1 MTKQK
6 LITPE
11 IDDEKRK
18 RKEYQKTEIAK
29 NMARRDRDDDSIRE
43 PKYGTED
50 KYSKWLKTF
59 LYLNFVSFVDLKSV
73 LL

>member
-1 MTKQK
+1 MAKQK

-29 NMARRDRDDDSIRE
+29 NMARRDREDDSIRE

-59 LYLNFVSFVDLKSV
+59 LHLNFS
-73 LL
+73 

>member
-1 MTKQK
+1 MAKQK

-29 NMARRDRDDDSIRE
+29 NMARRDREDDSIRE

-59 LYLNFVSFVDLKSV
+59 LQFQLI
-73 LL
+73 